1 MAAMDAR
8 PPEFGSFPNNGARR
22 DPIRSKIDALLDD
35 VTVPTTVINAG
46 STLRSSTSNTVV
58 ADARSGSA
66 LFVARENG
74 APAEFVAPP
83 TPAVESASPPSSST
97 PPPPFADPAPLPE
110 INAGAISIKGRTD
123 GVAIEIG
130 KGNWADLLANLAE
143 RLAQASDFFRG
154 GKVALDIGARPL
166 LENELAQVRETLEHV
181 GLKLGAVRTKSERTF
196 QAALNLGLAT
206 KLDPPDPAEA
216 AEAQPAGSNREG
228 ERYFVYRGNL
238 RSGQVLQKREHILVI
253 GDVNPGAEVI
263 SAGDIFVW
271 GRLRGIVHAGADG
284 DTRSV
289 IVAFELD
296 PVQLQVAG
304 VAAVA
309 PEEPTGLAARLLKKR
324 TTVKRP
330 ELAYLNNQQVLIEPW
345 DESKP
350 GGLAAFRR

>member
-8 PPEFGSFPNNGARR
+8 PPESGSFHNNGARR
-22 DPIRSKIDALLDD
+22 DPIRAKIDALLDD
-35 VTVPTTVINAG
+35 VTVPAAVINASG
-46 STLRSSTSNTVV
+46 ALRPSTPNPVV
-58 ADARSGSA
+58 ADARAGSA

-74 APAEFVAPP
+74 TPTEFVTLP
-83 TPAVESASPPSSST
+83 TSPVEPISSPPSYT
-97 PPPPFADPAPLPE
+97 PPPAVTDPPPLPE

-130 KGNWADLLANLAE
+130 KGNWADLLANLNE

-166 LENELAQVRETLEHV
+166 LEGELTQVREILEHV

-206 KLDPPDPAEA
+206 KLDPPDPADA
-216 AEAQPAGSNREG
+216 VEAQPASSNRED

-253 GDVNPGAEVI
+253 GDVNPGAEII

-296 PVQLQVAG
+296 PVQLNIAG
-304 VAAVA
+304 MAAVA
-309 PEEPTGLAARLLKKR
+309 PEEPTSLTARLLKKR
-324 TTVKRP
+324 TTIKRP

-345 DESKP
+345 DGSKP